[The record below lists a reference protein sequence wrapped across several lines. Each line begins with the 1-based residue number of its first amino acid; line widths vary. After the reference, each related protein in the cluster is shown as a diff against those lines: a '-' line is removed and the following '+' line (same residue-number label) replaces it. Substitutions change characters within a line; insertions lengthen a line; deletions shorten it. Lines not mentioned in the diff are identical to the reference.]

1 MNLEVNF
8 MGADI
13 NPDALTLEPRP
24 EKRKPGRNKD
34 RVSYKHLNNTFAID
48 LTRVDTANMDPSYE
62 LELELDANVA
72 RDQANLLAT
81 GRPNAFMP
89 VVEGFVDNLTLLMK
103 QARGP
108 VGPQ

>member
-8 MGADI
+8 MGDDI
-13 NPDALTLEPRP
+13 DPMALTNEPNPD
-24 EKRKPGRNKD
+24 KKKPSRSKD
-34 RVSYKHLNNTFAID
+34 RMSYKHLNDTFSID
-48 LTRVDTANMDPSYE
+48 LTRVDTPGMPPTYE

-72 RDQANLLAT
+72 RDQCALAAQ
-81 GRPNAFMP
+81 GRTSAFTP

-108 VGPQ
+108 AS